1 MPKSLFQLI
10 RESPYRGLFLGEGL
24 QGFAVAAIATAMIIN
39 VASATGNAALAVGVS
54 AALSVAAL
62 AVSPLV
68 TPALAKYTF
77 FQSLV
82 WTYLLAAAVL
92 VVTSPLF
99 FVNIGVLP
107 LSFALMLI
115 LGATN
120 SFHTPALYATLDW
133 FVGKENLPRA
143 ISSVN
148 LRAGIGWVA
157 GPIVGGLLAGLHN
170 GAVLMLI
177 VAAAYVAATL
187 PYLANRALFAQRQAE
202 LEARKS
208 SEPSCVADAAEDGV
222 VAYAGHN
229 PCQCMQAPVTNSW
242 SFLTVLTVPRLAFT
256 IAIFIAIYFF
266 LGAFT
271 SLMTP
276 WSIIDLGLAKMM
288 AGIVITVRSLAS
300 LPGVV
305 IINPI
310 QERLGM
316 GRTLVLSTIA
326 LCIAALAAGLCHQW
340 GVTAAIAVAV
350 FGLIFYPLVN
360 SLLQSLITIVFGE
373 EYRVPGQTLIAFSKG
388 VVAIAYLGVGVLAN
402 HIGVNVAFMITAVLG
417 TMVIVGMRL
426 ITRSRWNDVM
436 QTYNNNLKVLA
447 R

>member
-10 RESPYRGLFLGEGL
+10 RESPYRGLFLGESL
-24 QGFAVAAIATAMIIN
+24 QGFAVAAIATGMIIN
-39 VASATGNAALAVGVS
+39 VASSTGNAALAVGVS
-54 AALSVAAL
+54 AALTVAAL
-62 AVSPLV
+62 IVSPLV
-68 TPALAKYTF
+68 TPALARYTF

-92 VVTSPLF
+92 VLASPLF
-99 FVNIGVLP
+99 FLNIGVLP
-107 LSFALMLI
+107 LSFALILI

-148 LRAGIGWVA
+148 LRAGIGWVV

-202 LEARKS
+202 LEARRAS
-208 SEPSCVADAAEDGV
+208 DPDCVAEAVEDGV

-316 GRTLVLSTIA
+316 GRTLVLSTIV
-326 LCIAALAAGLCHQW
+326 LCIAALTAGLAHNW
-340 GVTAAIAVAV
+340 GVMAAIAVAV
-350 FGLIFYPLVN
+350 FGLIFYPLTN

-388 VVAIAYLGVGVLAN
+388 VVAIAYLGIGVLAN
-402 HIGVNVAFMITAVLG
+402 HIGVNVAFMLTAVLG
-417 TMVIVGMRL
+417 TIVIVGMRL
-426 ITRSRWNDVM
+426 VTRSRWNDVM
-436 QTYNNNLKVLA
+436 KSYNDNVKVLA

>member
-10 RESPYRGLFLGEGL
+10 RESPYRGLFLGESL
-24 QGFAVAAIATAMIIN
+24 QGFAVAAIATGMIIN
-39 VASATGNAALAVGVS
+39 VASSTGNAALAVGVS
-54 AALSVAAL
+54 AALTVAAL
-62 AVSPLV
+62 IVSPLV
-68 TPALAKYTF
+68 TPALARYTF

-92 VVTSPLF
+92 VLASPLF
-99 FVNIGVLP
+99 FLNIGVLP
-107 LSFALMLI
+107 LSFALILI

-148 LRAGIGWVA
+148 LRAGIGWVV

-202 LEARKS
+202 LEARRAS
-208 SEPSCVADAAEDGV
+208 DPDCVAEAVEDGV

-305 IINPI
+305 VMTPI

-316 GRTLVLSTIA
+316 GRTLVLSTIV
-326 LCIAALAAGLCHQW
+326 LCIAALTAGLAHNW
-340 GVTAAIAVAV
+340 GVMAAIAVAV
-350 FGLIFYPLVN
+350 FGLIFYPLTN

-388 VVAIAYLGVGVLAN
+388 VVAIAYLGIGVLAN
-402 HIGVNVAFMITAVLG
+402 HIGVNVAFMLTAVLG
-417 TMVIVGMRL
+417 TIVIVGMRL
-426 ITRSRWNDVM
+426 VTRSRWNDVM
-436 QTYNNNLKVLA
+436 KSYNDNVKVLA

>member
-10 RESPYRGLFLGEGL
+10 RESPYRGLFLGESL

-39 VASATGNAALAVGVS
+39 VSSSTGNAALAVAVS
-54 AALSVAAL
+54 AALAVAAL
-62 AVSPLV
+62 VVSPLV
-68 TPALAKYTF
+68 TPALARYTF

-92 VVTSPLF
+92 VLASPLF
-99 FVNIGVLP
+99 FLNIGVLP

-157 GPIVGGLLAGLHN
+157 GPIVGGLLAGVHD

-177 VAAAYVAATL
+177 VATAYVAATL

-202 LEARKS
+202 LEARKAS
-208 SEPSCVADAAEDGV
+208 NPSCVADAVEDGV

-256 IAIFIAIYFF
+256 VAIFIAIYFF

-310 QERLGM
+310 QERLGI
-316 GRTLVLSTIA
+316 GRTLVLSTIV
-326 LCIAALAAGLCHQW
+326 LCIAALTAGLAHNW
-340 GVTAAIAVAV
+340 GLMAAIAVAV
-350 FGLIFYPLVN
+350 FGLIFYPLTN

-417 TMVIVGMRL
+417 TIVIVGMRVV
-426 ITRSRWNDVM
+426 TRSRWNEVM
-436 QTYNNNLKVLA
+436 QTYNDNVTVLA

>member
-10 RESPYRGLFLGEGL
+10 RESPYRGLFLGESL
-24 QGFAVAAIATAMIIN
+24 QGFAVAAIATGMIIN
-39 VASATGNAALAVGVS
+39 VASSTGNAALAVGVS
-54 AALSVAAL
+54 AALTVAAL
-62 AVSPLV
+62 IVSPLV
-68 TPALAKYTF
+68 TPALARYTF

-92 VVTSPLF
+92 VLASPLF
-99 FVNIGVLP
+99 FLNIGVLP
-107 LSFALMLI
+107 LSFALILI

-148 LRAGIGWVA
+148 LRAGIGWVV

-202 LEARKS
+202 LEARRAS
-208 SEPSCVADAAEDGV
+208 DPDCVAEAVEDGV

-256 IAIFIAIYFF
+256 IAIFIAVYFF

-316 GRTLVLSTIA
+316 GRTLVLSTIV
-326 LCIAALAAGLCHQW
+326 LCIAALTAGLAHNW
-340 GVTAAIAVAV
+340 GVMAAIAVAV
-350 FGLIFYPLVN
+350 FGLIFYPVTN

-388 VVAIAYLGVGVLAN
+388 VVAIAYLGIGVLAN
-402 HIGVNVAFMITAVLG
+402 HIGVNVAFMLTAVLG
-417 TMVIVGMRL
+417 TIVIVGMRL
-426 ITRSRWNDVM
+426 VTRSRWNDVM
-436 QTYNNNLKVLA
+436 KSYNDNVKVLA

>member
-10 RESPYRGLFLGEGL
+10 RESPYRGLFLGESL
-24 QGFAVAAIATAMIIN
+24 QGFAVAAIATGMIIN
-39 VASATGNAALAVGVS
+39 VASSTGNAALAVGVS
-54 AALSVAAL
+54 AALTVAAL
-62 AVSPLV
+62 IVSPLV
-68 TPALAKYTF
+68 TPALARYTF

-92 VVTSPLF
+92 VLASPLF
-99 FVNIGVLP
+99 FLNIGVLP
-107 LSFALMLI
+107 LSFALILI

-148 LRAGIGWVA
+148 LRAGIGWVV

-202 LEARKS
+202 LEARRAS
-208 SEPSCVADAAEDGV
+208 DPDCVAEAVEDGV

-256 IAIFIAIYFF
+256 IAIFIAVYFF

-316 GRTLVLSTIA
+316 GRTLVLSTIV
-326 LCIAALAAGLCHQW
+326 LCIAALTAGLAHNW
-340 GVTAAIAVAV
+340 GVMAAIAVAV
-350 FGLIFYPLVN
+350 FGLIFYPVTN

-402 HIGVNVAFMITAVLG
+402 HIGVNVAFMLTAVLG
-417 TMVIVGMRL
+417 TIVIVGMRL
-426 ITRSRWNDVM
+426 VTRSRWNDVM
-436 QTYNNNLKVLA
+436 KSYNDNVKVLA

>member
-10 RESPYRGLFLGEGL
+10 RESPYRGLFLGESL
-24 QGFAVAAIATAMIIN
+24 QGFAVAAIATGMIIN
-39 VASATGNAALAVGVS
+39 VASSTGNAALAVGVS
-54 AALSVAAL
+54 AALTVAAL
-62 AVSPLV
+62 IVSPLV
-68 TPALAKYTF
+68 TPALARYTF

-92 VVTSPLF
+92 VLASPLF
-99 FVNIGVLP
+99 FLNIGVLP
-107 LSFALMLI
+107 LSFALILI

-148 LRAGIGWVA
+148 LRAGIGWVV

-202 LEARKS
+202 LEARRAS
-208 SEPSCVADAAEDGV
+208 DPDCVAEAVEDGV

-256 IAIFIAIYFF
+256 IAIFIAVYFF

-316 GRTLVLSTIA
+316 GRTLVLSTIV
-326 LCIAALAAGLCHQW
+326 LCIAALTAGLAHNW
-340 GVTAAIAVAV
+340 GVMAAIAVAV
-350 FGLIFYPLVN
+350 FGLIFYPVTN

-388 VVAIAYLGVGVLAN
+388 VIAIAYLGVGVLAN
-402 HIGVNVAFMITAVLG
+402 HIGVNVAFMLTAVLG
-417 TMVIVGMRL
+417 TIVIVGMRL
-426 ITRSRWNDVM
+426 VTRSRWNDVM
-436 QTYNNNLKVLA
+436 KSYNDNVKVLA

>member
-10 RESPYRGLFLGEGL
+10 REAPYRGLFLGESL
-24 QGFAVAAIATAMIIN
+24 QGFAVAAIATGMIIN
-39 VASATGNAALAVGVS
+39 VASSTGNAALAVGVS
-54 AALSVAAL
+54 AAISVAAL
-62 AVSPLV
+62 VVSPLV
-68 TPALAKYTF
+68 TPTLARYTF

-82 WTYLLAAAVL
+82 WTYLVAAAVL
-92 VVTSPLF
+92 LLASPLF
-99 FVNIGVLP
+99 FLNIGTLP
-107 LSFALMLI
+107 LSFALMLF
-115 LGATN
+115 LGAVN

-148 LRAGIGWVA
+148 LRAGIGWVI
-157 GPIVGGLLAGLHN
+157 GPIIGGLLAGVSN
-170 GAVLMLI
+170 GAILMFI

-202 LEARKS
+202 LRARMVS
-208 SEPSCVADAAEDGV
+208 DPDCVDQAVEDGV

-229 PCQCMQAPVTNSW
+229 PCQCMQAPVTSSW
-242 SFLTVLTVPRLAFT
+242 SFLTVLRIPRLAFA

-288 AGIVITVRSLAS
+288 AGIVITVRSIAS

-305 IINPI
+305 VITPI
-310 QERLGM
+310 QERIGM
-316 GRTLVLSTIA
+316 GRTLVLSSIV
-326 LCIAALAAGLCHQW
+326 LCIAALAAGLSSNW
-340 GVTAAIAVAV
+340 GVMAAIAVAI

-388 VVAIAYLGVGVLAN
+388 VVAIAYLAVGVLADR
-402 HIGVNVAFMITAVLG
+402 IGINVAFMITVVIG
-417 TMVIVGMRL
+417 TFVILGMRF

-436 QTYNNNLKVLA
+436 QTYNNNVSTLA

>member
-10 RESPYRGLFLGEGL
+10 REAPYRGLFLGESL
-24 QGFAVAAIATAMIIN
+24 QGFAVAAIATALVIN
-39 VASATGNAALAVGVS
+39 VSSSTGNAALAVSIS
-54 AALSVAAL
+54 AAIAVAAL
-62 AVSPLV
+62 VVSPLV
-68 TPALAKYTF
+68 TPALARYTF

-82 WTYLLAAAVL
+82 WTYLVSAAVL
-92 VVTSPLF
+92 LLATPMF
-99 FVNIGVLP
+99 FLGIGTLP

-148 LRAGIGWVA
+148 LRAGIGWVV
-157 GPIVGGLLAGLHN
+157 GPIVGGLLAGLHE
-170 GAVLMLI
+170 GAVLMII
-177 VAAAYVAATL
+177 VAASYVAATM

-202 LEARKS
+202 LNARRAS
-208 SEPSCVADAAEDGV
+208 DPDCVDEKVEGGV

-229 PCQCMQAPVTNSW
+229 PCQCMQAPVTGSW
-242 SFLTVLTVPRLAFT
+242 SFLTVLKVPRLAYT
-256 IAIFIAIYFF
+256 IAIFIVIYFF
-266 LGAFT
+266 IGTFT

-288 AGIVITVRSLAS
+288 AGIVITVRSVAS

-305 IINPI
+305 VMTPI

-316 GRTLVLSTIA
+316 GRTLVLSVLV
-326 LCIAALAAGLCHQW
+326 LCAAALLAGFSFSW
-340 GVTAAIAVAV
+340 GVAAAVAVAV
-350 FGLIFYPLVN
+350 FGFVFYPLTN
-360 SLLQSLITIVFGE
+360 ALLQSLITIVFGE

-388 VVAIAYLGVGVLAN
+388 VVAIVYIAVGILAN
-402 HIGVNVAFMITAVLG
+402 HIGINVAFMISAVTG
-417 TMVIVGMRL
+417 TVVLVVMRVVMS
-426 ITRSRWNDVM
+426 SRWNDVM
-436 QTYNNNLKVLA
+436 QTYRAELA
-447 R
+447 SRSA

>member
-10 RESPYRGLFLGEGL
+10 REAPYRGLFLGESL

-39 VASATGNAALAVGVS
+39 VSSSTGNAALAVAVS
-54 AALSVAAL
+54 AALAVAAL
-62 AVSPLV
+62 VVSPLV
-68 TPALAKYTF
+68 TPALARYTF

-82 WTYLLAAAVL
+82 WTYLLAAGVL
-92 VVTSPLF
+92 VLASPMF
-99 FVNIGVLP
+99 FLDLGTLP

-148 LRAGIGWVA
+148 LRAGIGWVL
-157 GPIVGGLLAGLHN
+157 GPIVGGLLAGFHN

-187 PYLANRALFAQRQAE
+187 PYLANRSLFAQRQAE
-202 LEARKS
+202 LEARRAA
-208 SEPSCVADAAEDGV
+208 EPTCVADAVEEGV

-229 PCQCMQAPVTNSW
+229 PCQCMQAPVTSSW
-242 SFLTVLTVPRLAFT
+242 SFLTVLRVPRLAFT
-256 IAIFIAIYFF
+256 IAIFIVIYFF
-266 LGAFT
+266 LGTFT

-276 WSIIDLGLAKMM
+276 WSVIDLGLAKMM

-305 IINPI
+305 AITPI

-316 GRTLVLSTIA
+316 GRTLVVSVLV
-326 LCIAALAAGLCHQW
+326 LCAAALVAGFSSSW
-340 GVTAAIAVAV
+340 GLAAAIAVAV
-350 FGLIFYPLVN
+350 FGFVFYPLTN

-373 EYRVPGQTLIAFSKG
+373 EYRVPGQTLIAFGKG
-388 VVAIAYLGVGVLAN
+388 VVAIVYIAVGILADR
-402 HIGVNVAFMITAVLG
+402 IGINIAFMITAVAG
-417 TMVIVGMRL
+417 TIALVTMRVL
-426 ITRSRWNDVM
+426 TRSRWDDVM
-436 QTYNNNLKVLA
+436 QAYQANLVS
-447 R
+447 RSG

>member
-10 RESPYRGLFLGEGL
+10 RESPYRGLFLGESL
-24 QGFAVAAIATAMIIN
+24 QGFAVAAIATGMIIN
-39 VASATGNAALAVGVS
+39 VASSTGNAALAVGVS
-54 AALSVAAL
+54 AALTVAAL
-62 AVSPLV
+62 IVSPLV
-68 TPALAKYTF
+68 TPALARYTF

-92 VVTSPLF
+92 VLASPLF
-99 FVNIGVLP
+99 FLNIGVLP
-107 LSFALMLI
+107 LSFALILI

-148 LRAGIGWVA
+148 LRAGIGWVV

-202 LEARKS
+202 LEARKAND
-208 SEPSCVADAAEDGV
+208 PDCVAEAVEDGV

-256 IAIFIAIYFF
+256 VAIFIAVYFF

-316 GRTLVLSTIA
+316 GRTLVLSTIV
-326 LCIAALAAGLCHQW
+326 LCIAALTAGLAHNW
-340 GVTAAIAVAV
+340 GVMAAIAVAV
-350 FGLIFYPLVN
+350 FGLIFYPVTN

-402 HIGVNVAFMITAVLG
+402 HIGVNVAFMLTAVLG
-417 TMVIVGMRL
+417 TIVIVGMRL
-426 ITRSRWNDVM
+426 VTRSRWNDVM
-436 QTYNNNLKVLA
+436 KSYNDNVKVLA

>member
-10 RESPYRGLFLGEGL
+10 RESPYRGLFLGESL

-39 VASATGNAALAVGVS
+39 VSSSTGNAALAVAVS
-54 AALSVAAL
+54 AALAVAAL
-62 AVSPLV
+62 VVSPLV
-68 TPALAKYTF
+68 TPALARYTF

-92 VVTSPLF
+92 VLASPLF
-99 FVNIGVLP
+99 FLNIGVLP

-157 GPIVGGLLAGLHN
+157 GPIVGGLLAGVHD

-202 LEARKS
+202 LEARKAS
-208 SEPSCVADAAEDGV
+208 NPSCVADAVEDGV

-256 IAIFIAIYFF
+256 VAIFIAIYFF

-310 QERLGM
+310 QERLGI
-316 GRTLVLSTIA
+316 GRTLVLSTIV
-326 LCIAALAAGLCHQW
+326 LCIAALTAGLAHNW
-340 GVTAAIAVAV
+340 GLMAAIAVAV
-350 FGLIFYPLVN
+350 FGLIFYPLIN

-417 TMVIVGMRL
+417 TIVIVGMRVV
-426 ITRSRWNDVM
+426 TRSRWNEVM
-436 QTYNNNLKVLA
+436 QTYNDNVTVLA

>member
-10 RESPYRGLFLGEGL
+10 RESPYRGLFLGESL
-24 QGFAVAAIATAMIIN
+24 QGFAVAAIATGMIIN
-39 VASATGNAALAVGVS
+39 VASSTGNAALAVGVS
-54 AALSVAAL
+54 AALTVAAL
-62 AVSPLV
+62 IVSPLV
-68 TPALAKYTF
+68 TPALARYTF

-92 VVTSPLF
+92 VLASPLF
-99 FVNIGVLP
+99 FLNIGVLP
-107 LSFALMLI
+107 LSFALILI

-148 LRAGIGWVA
+148 LRAGIGWVV

-202 LEARKS
+202 LEARRAS
-208 SEPSCVADAAEDGV
+208 DPDCVAEAVEDGV

-316 GRTLVLSTIA
+316 GRTLVLSTIV
-326 LCIAALAAGLCHQW
+326 LCIAALTAGLAHNW
-340 GVTAAIAVAV
+340 GVMAAIAVAI
-350 FGLIFYPLVN
+350 FGLIFYPLTN

-388 VVAIAYLGVGVLAN
+388 VVAIAYLGIGVLAN
-402 HIGVNVAFMITAVLG
+402 HIGVNVAFMLTAVLG
-417 TMVIVGMRL
+417 TIVIVGMRL
-426 ITRSRWNDVM
+426 VTRSRWNDVM
-436 QTYNNNLKVLA
+436 KSYNDNVKVLA

>member
-10 RESPYRGLFLGEGL
+10 REAPYRGLFLGESL
-24 QGFAVAAIATAMIIN
+24 QGFAVAAIATGMIIN
-39 VASATGNAALAVGVS
+39 VASSTGNAALAVGVS
-54 AALSVAAL
+54 AALSLAAL

-92 VVTSPLF
+92 VLASPLF
-99 FVNIGVLP
+99 FLDIGTLP
-107 LSFALMLI
+107 LSFALVFI

-120 SFHTPALYATLDW
+120 SFHSPALYATLDW

-148 LRAGIGWVA
+148 LRSGIGWVL
-157 GPIVGGLLAGLHN
+157 GPIVGGLMAGLYN

-177 VAAAYVAATL
+177 VAASYVAATL

-202 LEARKS
+202 LKARMT
-208 SEPSCVADAAEDGV
+208 SEPDCVEEAVEDGV

-242 SFLTVLTVPRLAFT
+242 SFLTVLKVPKLAFT

-288 AGIVITVRSLAS
+288 AGIVITVRSIAS

-305 IINPI
+305 VITPI

-326 LCIAALAAGLCHQW
+326 LCIAALAAGLSHQW
-340 GVTAAIAVAV
+340 GLMAAIAVAV
-350 FGLIFYPLVN
+350 FGLIFYPLTN

-373 EYRVPGQTLIAFSKG
+373 QYRVPGQTLIAFSKG

-402 HIGVNVAFMITAVLG
+402 HIGANVAFMITAVLG
-417 TMVIVGMRL
+417 TITIVGMRL
-426 ITRSRWNDVM
+426 VTRSRWDEVM
-436 QTYNNNLKVLA
+436 TSYNENVKSLA

>member
-10 RESPYRGLFLGEGL
+10 RESPYRGLFLGESL
-24 QGFAVAAIATAMIIN
+24 QGFAVAAIATGMIIN
-39 VASATGNAALAVGVS
+39 VASSTGNAALAVGVS
-54 AALSVAAL
+54 AALTVAAL
-62 AVSPLV
+62 IVSPLV
-68 TPALAKYTF
+68 TPALARYTF

-92 VVTSPLF
+92 VLASPLF
-99 FVNIGVLP
+99 FLNIGVLP
-107 LSFALMLI
+107 LSFAHILI

-148 LRAGIGWVA
+148 LRAGIGWVV

-202 LEARKS
+202 LEARRAS
-208 SEPSCVADAAEDGV
+208 DPDCVAEAVEDGV

-256 IAIFIAIYFF
+256 IAIFIAVYFF

-316 GRTLVLSTIA
+316 GRTLVLSTIV
-326 LCIAALAAGLCHQW
+326 LCIAALTAGLAHNW
-340 GVTAAIAVAV
+340 GVMAAIAVAV
-350 FGLIFYPLVN
+350 FGLIFYPVTN

-388 VVAIAYLGVGVLAN
+388 VIAIAYLGVGVLAN
-402 HIGVNVAFMITAVLG
+402 HIGVNVAFMLTAVLG
-417 TMVIVGMRL
+417 TIVIVGMRL
-426 ITRSRWNDVM
+426 VTRSRWNDVM
-436 QTYNNNLKVLA
+436 KSYNDNVKVLA

>member
-10 RESPYRGLFLGEGL
+10 RESPYRGLFLGESL
-24 QGFAVAAIATAMIIN
+24 QGFAVAAIATGMIIN
-39 VASATGNAALAVGVS
+39 VASSTGNAALAVGVS
-54 AALSVAAL
+54 AALTVAAL
-62 AVSPLV
+62 IVSPLV
-68 TPALAKYTF
+68 TPALARYTF

-92 VVTSPLF
+92 VLASPLF
-99 FVNIGVLP
+99 FLNIGVLP
-107 LSFALMLI
+107 LSFALILI

-148 LRAGIGWVA
+148 LRAGIGWVV

-202 LEARKS
+202 LEARRAS
-208 SEPSCVADAAEDGV
+208 DPDCVAEAVEDGV

-316 GRTLVLSTIA
+316 GRTLVLSTIV
-326 LCIAALAAGLCHQW
+326 LCIAALTAGLAHNW
-340 GVTAAIAVAV
+340 GVMAAIAVAV
-350 FGLIFYPLVN
+350 FGLIFYPVTN

-388 VVAIAYLGVGVLAN
+388 VIAIAYLGVGVLAN
-402 HIGVNVAFMITAVLG
+402 HIGVNVAFMLTAVLG
-417 TMVIVGMRL
+417 TIVIVGMRL
-426 ITRSRWNDVM
+426 VTRSRWNDVM
-436 QTYNNNLKVLA
+436 KSYNDNVKVLA